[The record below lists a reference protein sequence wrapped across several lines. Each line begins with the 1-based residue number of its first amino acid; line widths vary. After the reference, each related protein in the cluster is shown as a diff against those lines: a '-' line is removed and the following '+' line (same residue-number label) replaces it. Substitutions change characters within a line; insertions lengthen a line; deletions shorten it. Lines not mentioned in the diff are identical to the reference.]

1 MLFENINNNLESPYL
16 GLAKGNLFKNEY
28 LPYKNYQYPQL
39 NANNQK
45 EELILNLSAY
55 SFAITDLNLYLDLH
69 PDDQMKYE
77 LLQKYVHEYEMI
89 KNKYVSMYGP
99 IEIKDVQNN
108 TYLWSSNEFPWEKEA
123 MYV

>member
-89 KNKYVSMYGP
+89 KNKARSIMKK
-99 IEIKDVQNN
+99 KDNVERWGQSLKKYIDG
-108 TYLWSSNEFPWEKEA
+108 TL
-123 MYV
+123 